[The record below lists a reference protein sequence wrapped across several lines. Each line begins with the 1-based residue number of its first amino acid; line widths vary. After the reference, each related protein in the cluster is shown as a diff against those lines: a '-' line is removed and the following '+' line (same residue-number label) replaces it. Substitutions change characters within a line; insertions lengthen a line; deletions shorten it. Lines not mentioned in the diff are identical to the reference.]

1 MPIGAITMI
10 LTNVGLHIYNNW
22 CGSRQNKQ
30 LQQKREE
37 FERAAKDRNTQR
49 MWQLMREGQ
58 ELTRQ
63 LEEEKH
69 QQRLEELKNDIGS
82 LLQKLAYAATINNW
96 PLNVLP
102 IVMKNQAL
110 GNLLANQEESIAL
123 HCIFT
128 PSNSYD
134 FNRTVFPRVEEALET
149 YCNQYWSVMSEHPI
163 LFYSGA
169 WKSQQ
174 APTEVQ
180 IDSMRTALS
189 NLPTLVITP
198 FFRPNDGKLVFHV
211 RIWGVGASSSDEFS
225 IPEIEPTDFQRNY
238 QTGGDYV
245 NDTELMDELIE
256 DLVPYLQCFIG
267 YMADT
272 YFWSSL
278 GKAPHLPLL
287 VTNGTINTDGMKYL
301 VDDTKVYYD
310 NLLEEG
316 QEKFKEQPFAENHL
330 RNLIAG
336 CSYVWDEETV
346 NKKNVEIVLNT
357 VYSLTRKQFDN
368 LRELTQRDS
377 LKTIDIN
384 VLNIIIDL
392 LRRFGFVKEAERIEV
407 EKSEISESVTVKARE
422 EGKKSNYT
430 QECQT
435 LESTDIIYLKELANL
450 NDAYALFRLGE
461 LYEYSIVG
469 EYDLDKAKVY
479 YERSIKENCCLAII
493 KSEIDRYKKDKN
505 YNKEQIEEQ
514 IEELQLLFEN
524 NNCQSIL
531 YSVEL
536 SHLGIYDLL
545 EKDELLA
552 MLDIV
557 ENSNHPYVYYLGANI
572 ILDCYGD
579 KYPSKISDLLKK
591 SANLGYVSAQLL
603 LADMYKE
610 GTLVPKSSEKCIK
623 YNKLAAAQG
632 SAEAFTNLGICILEG
647 FGMKKS
653 KEKAIEMF
661 EMAAELGDKD
671 AQLFLNR

>member
-10 LTNVGLHIYNNW
+10 LTNVGLQIYNNW

-37 FERAAKDRNTQR
+37 FERAAKERNTQR

-82 LLQKLAYAATINNW
+82 LLQKLAYVATINNW

-110 GNLLANQEESIAL
+110 GNLLANQEEGIAL

-128 PSNSYD
+128 PSNSVE
-134 FNRTVFPRVEEALET
+134 FNRTVFPRIEEALET
-149 YCNQYWSVMSEHPI
+149 YCNQHWSVMSEHPI

-256 DLVPYLQCFIG
+256 DLVPYLECMIG
-267 YMADT
+267 FMADT

-301 VDDTKVYYD
+301 VDDSREYYD
-310 NLLEEG
+310 KLLLTSEENAEENPFIQENLLNLYEG
-316 QEKFKEQPFAENHL
+316 SSEL
-330 RNLIAG
+330 
-336 CSYVWDEETV
+336 WDEDTKKGKLERAFLAYVNSRSSQSVLDLKDALNPRLFSKRDIPFIDTCLSQFSDSKYETELLSIKKVLDAV
-346 NKKNVEIVLNT
+346 N
-357 VYSLTRKQFDN
+357 FDYG
-368 LRELTQRDS
+368 L
-377 LKTIDIN
+377 
-384 VLNIIIDL
+384 
-392 LRRFGFVKEAERIEV
+392 
-407 EKSEISESVTVKARE
+407 
-422 EGKKSNYT
+422 
-430 QECQT
+430 
-435 LESTDIIYLKELANL
+435 LESTDIDVLKKECEKGNAV
-450 NDAYALFRLGE
+450 ASFRLGE
-461 LYEYSIVG
+461 IYEYSIGVKKWDESLSNKYYQVALTSGFLLAKLLQDIYSYEQYINEIECLINSCVSQSIAAKAEWLCSQKRTDEALDLVSNTHLYHPAILFKKAKLLIDVDGDASLIENTLVLLAENGYVKAQELLCELYQKGEVLPESPINHAKYAEKAMLQNSPYATYAMALCYLNGYGVQQSTSVG
-469 EYDLDKAKVY
+469 IMLIDKAIDLGWP
-479 YERSIKENCCLAII
+479 EAQRI
-493 KSEIDRYKKDKN
+493 KS
-505 YNKEQIEEQ
+505 
-514 IEELQLLFEN
+514 LLN
-524 NNCQSIL
+524 SI
-531 YSVEL
+531 
-536 SHLGIYDLL
+536 
-545 EKDELLA
+545 
-552 MLDIV
+552 
-557 ENSNHPYVYYLGANI
+557 
-572 ILDCYGD
+572 
-579 KYPSKISDLLKK
+579 
-591 SANLGYVSAQLL
+591 
-603 LADMYKE
+603 
-610 GTLVPKSSEKCIK
+610 
-623 YNKLAAAQG
+623 
-632 SAEAFTNLGICILEG
+632 
-647 FGMKKS
+647 
-653 KEKAIEMF
+653 
-661 EMAAELGDKD
+661 
-671 AQLFLNR
+671 